1 MLQIYNTLTNR
12 KEKFIPNREGIVDMY
27 VCGPTVYNLIHIG
40 NARPLI
46 VFDMVR
52 RYLEFKGYQVNY
64 VQNITDV
71 EEKII
76 NKAKELGIEA
86 TDLSQEYTDE
96 FFKDLENL
104 KIRKS
109 SAYPKVTENMDA
121 IICFIDQLLELDAA
135 YQVEGNVFFRASH
148 FAEYGKLSK
157 QYIDDLKAGARIE
170 VDVQKENPNDF
181 VLWRSAKEG
190 EVAWTSPW
198 GMGRPGWHIEC
209 STLVKKYLGDTI
221 DIHGGG
227 ADLIFPHHEN
237 EIAQSE
243 TLNQKPLANYWMHN
257 AYLTIDHEKMS
268 KSIDNIITVRELV
281 EERDPNLL
289 KLAFLSVHY
298 RTPINFSIDLMESTE
313 RNVVRI
319 RNGWQELTE
328 LEQGELGPV
337 NSEVE
342 AYQHGL
348 IQRFIEEMDDD
359 FNSANGVTLIYE
371 LIKQTNIF
379 INDHKVKRAEAQAL
393 KTLLEN
399 LLTVLGLEGII
410 STQETIDEDESW
422 IDELVEQRNQAKA
435 DKNWAEADRLRDL
448 LADKG
453 ILLEDTPKGVRW
465 RRK

>member
-12 KEKFIPNREGIVDMY
+12 KEKFVPIREGIVDMY

-40 NARPLI
+40 NARPLV

-52 RYLEFKGYQVNY
+52 RYLEYKGYHVNY

-76 NKAKELGIEA
+76 NKAKELGVKA
-86 TDLSQEYTDE
+86 TDLSGKYTEE
-96 FFKDLENL
+96 FFADLERL
-104 KIRKS
+104 GIRKS
-109 SAYPKVTENMDA
+109 SAYPKVTENMDD
-121 IICFIDQLLELDAA
+121 IISFIEQLLSLNVA

-148 FAEYGKLSK
+148 FADYGKLSK
-157 QYIDDLKAGARIE
+157 QYIDDLMVGARIE

-181 VLWRSAKEG
+181 VLWRTAKEG
-190 EVAWTSPW
+190 EVSWSSPW
-198 GMGRPGWHIEC
+198 GKGRPGWHIEC

-243 TLNQKPLANYWMHN
+243 TLNKKPLANYWMHN
-257 AYLTIDHEKMS
+257 AYLTIDDQKMS
-268 KSIDNIITVRELV
+268 KSINNIITVRELI

-298 RTPINFSIDLMESTE
+298 RTPINFSLELMDSTE
-313 RNVVRI
+313 KNIARI
-319 RNGWQELTE
+319 RNAYQQLAE

-337 NSEVE
+337 SGEVE
-342 AYQHGL
+342 GYLHGL
-348 IQRFIEEMDDD
+348 AQRFIEEMDDD

-371 LIKQTNIF
+371 LIKQINIYTSE
-379 INDHKVKRAEAQAL
+379 DKVGHAETTAI
-393 KTLLEN
+393 KTVLEN
-399 LLTVLGLEGII
+399 MLNVLGLEGILN
-410 STQETIDEDESW
+410 SNLGTDENTGW
-422 IDELVEQRNQAKA
+422 IDELIEQRNQAKA
-435 DKNWAEADRLRDL
+435 DKNWAEADRIRDL
-448 LADKG
+448 LNDKG